1 METVIYSVL
10 IALGLFSVVMLAR
23 QVTEV
28 TDEPETLPRTPDQD
42 TDPVELAT
50 RTKAEFIEPN
60 RVDEIFKGKPNATID
75 DTLQ

>member
-1 METVIYSVL
+1 METIIYAVL
-10 IALGLFSVVMLAR
+10 IALGLFAVVMLAQ

-28 TDEPETLPRTPDQD
+28 ADEPETLQRTPDQD
-42 TDPVELAT
+42 DAVELAT
-50 RTKAEFIEPN
+50 KIKAEFIEPN